1 VTRSAAPALIVA
13 LALGTGAFAGQTA
26 ASRIGDHVALQ
37 LTRIA
42 AAWPGATGAEQV
54 EAAVPV
60 PTDDRTSPISPPPRS
75 RDRASTSRPAP
86 ARSAAAAARHPSD
99 ATLEIAA
106 DRLARLTEKQLRSLS
121 AVDALDADGNTSGA
135 SLSGVRALGVGLDDG
150 DVVTSI
156 DGRVTR
162 DVSTAL
168 GAAVQAYGSGRDT
181 ARATV
186 RRGDRTVPVVV
197 HIPRS
202 ASRPKG

>member
-1 VTRSAAPALIVA
+1 
-13 LALGTGAFAGQTA
+13 
-26 ASRIGDHVALQ
+26 
-37 LTRIA
+37 
-42 AAWPGATGAEQV
+42 
-54 EAAVPV
+54 
-60 PTDDRTSPISPPPRS
+60 
-75 RDRASTSRPAP
+75 
-86 ARSAAAAARHPSD
+86 
-99 ATLEIAA
+99 
-106 DRLARLTEKQLRSLS
+106 LS
-121 AVDALDADGNTSGA
+121 AVDALDAEGNKSGA
-135 SLSGVRALGVGLDDG
+135 SLSGVEALGVGLDDG

-168 GAAVQAYGSGRDT
+168 AAAVQAYGSGRDT